1 MNYREQL
8 YRKYHSQHTGRHT
21 GMNARLL
28 QSAESAH
35 FEQEWGPI
43 LKQLKRNASILDVGC
58 GNGSMLRAL
67 EKLGF
72 GELRGI
78 DISEEQIGIARN
90 SGLNKVE
97 VADALTFLRDKLQT
111 YDAVT
116 CMDLAEHLTKPE
128 LVELL
133 SLIAG
138 ALKPGGRLFI
148 RTPNMDSPWPHL
160 YASGDFTHETLFNST
175 SIVQLLES
183 AGFKQIQ
190 VYPSLMRVRPW
201 WKEMLRELS
210 YRVLSL
216 RWRIELFA
224 TARSSRGMI
233 FSPNLLVSATNG
245 V

>member
-1 MNYREQL
+1 
-8 YRKYHSQHTGRHT
+8 
-21 GMNARLL
+21 
-28 QSAESAH
+28 
-35 FEQEWGPI
+35 
-43 LKQLKRNASILDVGC
+43 
-58 GNGSMLRAL
+58 
-67 EKLGF
+67 
-72 GELRGI
+72 
-78 DISEEQIGIARN
+78 
-90 SGLNKVE
+90 
-97 VADALTFLRDKLQT
+97 
-111 YDAVT
+111 
-116 CMDLAEHLTKPE
+116 MDLAEHLTKPE
-128 LVELL
+128 LAELL

-233 FSPNLLVSATNG
+233 FSPNLLVSATI
-245 V
+245 VEIT